1 MNVCTQLFHGIF
13 SAMTKNVLAIG
24 VCLVVVISG
33 CSFWD
38 NSTTYFNTYYNAKK
52 LMNETEEEFGYHDEI
67 VKPPAPRVVVP
78 QEPDIVLEKKTGE
91 LPKYLKDFQIKPE
104 KLQPVQVKVDSII
117 IKGSK
122 ILAIHPKSSFIDGT
136 LFLMAQAFFYRSEWL
151 PANIKCQ
158 ELIEQFPNSS
168 YSPDA
173 HLLSSKSYLMQQNIP
188 KANTML
194 SRTVDVAWQ
203 QKRYDVLAEAFRLQ
217 AETALD
223 QQDVDAAERP
233 YRQAIVQTDDNV
245 LKARWQNELGLLLYR
260 LGKFERAEKELAKV
274 QSFDPE
280 PVYDYESR
288 VYRAAALMRTKRYT
302 ESAAM
307 LDELEKSRKFDDY
320 NKMGFITA
328 ERMNWLRITGNNDS
342 LKKMEMYADTANVN
356 SSAVL
361 AANFQTGM
369 KLYREKD
376 YTNARK
382 YFAKARTKRT
392 PVFDGASLLFSL
404 LNQREEKQMT
414 ANLYELRLATPDST
428 TNRDSLKTAL
438 AHVIFELGRVH
449 EQLGNADSAT
459 KWYLYA
465 ADIAPVADTARA
477 QYLYNYAR
485 MIDSANSESAD
496 SIHQIIFDK
505 YKRTQYGKVSQVRLG
520 YTNYAIADTVRD
532 VFESGMHLRKIG
544 SYDIAMRQFHRVADE
559 YPQSKYAPQA
569 TYLIGWIWQEQW
581 KNRDSALFYFSR
593 LVRYYQESEYAKEV
607 YYAVVYA
614 TTNNTKDS
622 VAKPYDKPNND
633 SKDSTKHGELQ
644 QQPNQQPMQPDQIRD
659 ILKRGG
665 FQRPNNPVSM
675 NPIAVPNENQVS
687 SPPPPQGSN
696 ADTVKPGNKPMP
708 QDTSGKKPK

>member
-1 MNVCTQLFHGIF
+1 
-13 SAMTKNVLAIG
+13 MTKNVLAIG

-392 PVFDGASLLFSL
+392 PVFDGASLLFTL

-414 ANLYELRLATPDST
+414 ANL
-428 TNRDSLKTAL
+428 
-438 AHVIFELGRVH
+438 
-449 EQLGNADSAT
+449 
-459 KWYLYA
+459 
-465 ADIAPVADTARA
+465 
-477 QYLYNYAR
+477 
-485 MIDSANSESAD
+485 
-496 SIHQIIFDK
+496 
-505 YKRTQYGKVSQVRLG
+505 
-520 YTNYAIADTVRD
+520 
-532 VFESGMHLRKIG
+532 
-544 SYDIAMRQFHRVADE
+544 
-559 YPQSKYAPQA
+559 
-569 TYLIGWIWQEQW
+569 
-581 KNRDSALFYFSR
+581 
-593 LVRYYQESEYAKEV
+593 
-607 YYAVVYA
+607 
-614 TTNNTKDS
+614 
-622 VAKPYDKPNND
+622 
-633 SKDSTKHGELQ
+633 
-644 QQPNQQPMQPDQIRD
+644 
-659 ILKRGG
+659 
-665 FQRPNNPVSM
+665 
-675 NPIAVPNENQVS
+675 
-687 SPPPPQGSN
+687 
-696 ADTVKPGNKPMP
+696 
-708 QDTSGKKPK
+708 